1 MRLRGHL
8 SRALANTGSFAD
20 LSENP
25 VARNTKKVRALQRA
39 EGLAADCPTWDCG
52 GGTLSDFISTGSSMM
67 HEVSSNRPL
76 ARRRRLEQALG
87 LLPKAM
93 PHHQCRC
100 CFCVCRCRTI
110 SADVVSAFADDWY
123 G

>member
-1 MRLRGHL
+1 
-8 SRALANTGSFAD
+8 
-20 LSENP
+20 
-25 VARNTKKVRALQRA
+25 
-39 EGLAADCPTWDCG
+39 
-52 GGTLSDFISTGSSMM
+52 MM

-100 CFCVCRCRTI
+100 CFCVCRRLVRVALLCCSLQPKLQVFVQLERCERI
-110 SADVVSAFADDWY
+110 Y
-123 G
+123 